1 MYLYTQSSKRII
13 ARGVLR
19 MKKAAASCKVL
30 NEYGQIAINREVI
43 AKIAGTA
50 AMECYGIVGMAAKS
64 VKDGIARL
72 LKRESLTKGILIQN
86 QKAGLVL
93 DIHVILL
100 YGTNIPVICE
110 SLINTVKYKVE
121 EASGLK
127 VAAVNI
133 YVDGLDTRN

>member
-1 MYLYTQSSKRII
+1 
-13 ARGVLR
+13 